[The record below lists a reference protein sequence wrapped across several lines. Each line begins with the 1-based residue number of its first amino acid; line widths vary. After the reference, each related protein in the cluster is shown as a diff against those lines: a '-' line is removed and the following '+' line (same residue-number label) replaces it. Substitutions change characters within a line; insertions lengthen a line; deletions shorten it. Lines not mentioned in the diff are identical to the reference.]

1 VPKTLRFET
10 PNPAID
16 FVGGRLRVVDRLT
29 SLDNDGQPLVIGVNS
44 FGFNGTNAHIVLREA
59 PTAATGAGAHA
70 MPAASETA
78 LLSLILSTRS
88 AAALPQTAARYLPS
102 LDNGTAWNTL
112 TANAAHRRQWLKH
125 RAIVAP
131 STLPEARAALGV
143 LVAPATDH
151 TGPALVQGDTS
162 GDDTRLVLVFSGNG
176 SSGQIWASSCSYR
189 RHRAA
194 VACDDQ
200 VAAVLAVHDGRL
212 TRFDDPHVALM
223 LLLFF
228 GVRRAVRMLLRG
240 LVLENELPAPKSSQS
255 LIAHCATRETM
266 RGTRVFSALFTNA
279 LHAGSMDGDGG
290 RQIVLDV
297 LVSNTRA
304 YDLYR
309 RLGFV
314 ELPRRGPVS
323 PRLPRELESV
333 RMGFV
338 GRG

>member
-1 VPKTLRFET
+1 
-10 PNPAID
+10 
-16 FVGGRLRVVDRLT
+16 
-29 SLDNDGQPLVIGVNS
+29 
-44 FGFNGTNAHIVLREA
+44 
-59 PTAATGAGAHA
+59 
-70 MPAASETA
+70 
-78 LLSLILSTRS
+78 
-88 AAALPQTAARYLPS
+88 
-102 LDNGTAWNTL
+102 
-112 TANAAHRRQWLKH
+112 
-125 RAIVAP
+125 
-131 STLPEARAALGV
+131 
-143 LVAPATDH
+143 
-151 TGPALVQGDTS
+151 
-162 GDDTRLVLVFSGNG
+162 
-176 SSGQIWASSCSYR
+176 
-189 RHRAA
+189 
-194 VACDDQ
+194 
-200 VAAVLAVHDGRL
+200 
-212 TRFDDPHVALM
+212 M

-228 GVRRAVRMLLRG
+228 GVRRTVRMLLRG
-240 LVLENELPAPKSSQS
+240 LVLESELPAPKSSQS

-266 RGTRVFSALFTNA
+266 RGTGVFSALFTNA